1 MILVF
6 DVGNTAIKVG
16 AMDEK
21 GLLCAFKLLT
31 KQNRSSDEIGLAL
44 FDFLCFHRLKK
55 EDFQGAIISSVV
67 PGINHSLVNAVKK
80 YMNLTPIM
88 VDVGIKTKIKVQTE
102 NNREVGA
109 DRIVDALAAYTLYGG
124 PVIVVS
130 FGTAT
135 RYDYVTQDGVF
146 CAAVTAPGLQV
157 SADAL
162 WMNAAKLPNIEIK
175 KPKSVLAANTIT
187 SMQAGVVYSAI
198 GAAEYIVKEMKKE
211 IGREDVKV
219 VATGGY
225 MHIIAPHTDIIDVQD
240 NELTLKGLYM
250 LYELNKR

>member
-16 AMDEK
+16 AMTEK
-21 GLLCAFKLLT
+21 GLACAFKLLT
-31 KQNRSSDEIGLAL
+31 KQSRSSDEIGFAL
-44 FDFLCFHRLKK
+44 VDFLNFHGLNKA
-55 EDFQGAIISSVV
+55 DFEGGIISSVV
-67 PGINHSLVNAVKK
+67 PSVNHSLVNAVKK
-80 YMNLTPIM
+80 YMGFEPIM
-88 VDVGIKTKIKVQTE
+88 VDVGIKTKIKIQTE

-124 PVIVVS
+124 PVIVAG

-135 RYDYVTQDGVF
+135 RYDYVTEDGVF
-146 CAAVTAPGLQV
+146 CAAVTAPGLRV

-162 WMNAAKLPNIEIK
+162 WMNAAKLPDIEIK
-175 KPKSVLAANTIT
+175 KPKSVLAANTVT
-187 SMQAGVVYSAI
+187 SMQAGIVYSAI
-198 GAAEYIVKEMKKE
+198 GAAEYIIKEMKRE
-211 IGREDVKV
+211 IGRDDIKV

-225 MHIIAPHTDIIDVQD
+225 TNIIAPHTDIIDVQD